1 MLKRKNEAIFMKLTK
16 EILEKTTQG
25 AVGDDAVIVVEHL
38 KGKKDISEFVIAK
51 NLKIDI
57 HIIRNILYR
66 LNNEH
71 LATYIRKK
79 DRQKGWY
86 ISYWTLNESR
96 FIEVYGKIQDNRLEK
111 LKQKLEK
118 EQEYR
123 EGLYIC
129 PSLCTRMNFESAME
143 INFKCPECGR
153 ILNPQDN
160 TRTIEHLKSMI
171 AEMEASA

>member
-1 MLKRKNEAIFMKLTK
+1 MRITK
-16 EILEKTTQG
+16 DIITSTT
-25 AVGDDAVIVVEHL
+25 AELVGDDAIDLAWYL
-38 KGKKDISEFVIAK
+38 KGKENISEFKIADD
-51 NLKIDI
+51 LKIDI
-57 HIIRNILYR
+57 HLVRNILYR

-86 ISYWTLNESR
+86 ISYWTLNNSR
-96 FIEVYGKIQDNRLEK
+96 FIELYEKLQVDRLEK
-111 LKQKLEK
+111 LKTKLKK

-129 PSLCTRMNFESAME
+129 PNLCTRMNFESAME
-143 INFKCPECGR
+143 LNYKCPECGR

-160 TRTIEHLKSMI
+160 SRTIEHLKTMI
-171 AEMEASA
+171 AEMEATA

>member
-1 MLKRKNEAIFMKLTK
+1 MRFTK
-16 EILEKTTQG
+16 ELVRKTTEG
-25 AVGDDAVIVVEHL
+25 TVGPDAVLTVEYL
-38 KGKKDISEFVIAK
+38 KGKKDISEFKIAED
-51 NLKIDI
+51 LKVDI

-66 LNNEH
+66 LNSEH
-71 LATYIRKK
+71 LGTYIRKK

-86 ISYWTLNESR
+86 ISYWTLNEKR
-96 FIEVYGKIQDNRLEK
+96 YKELFVKLQDKRLENLKEK
-111 LKQKLEK
+111 LAR

-129 PSLCTRMNFESAME
+129 PNLCTRMNFENAME
-143 INFKCPECGR
+143 LNFKCPECGR

-171 AEMEASA
+171 AKMEVTA